1 MSPIRPGLRRRAIR
15 RRKSAANLQI
25 RHNHIQSAQLLPKP
39 RRAVPLAPAPVA
51 TARQTVVPARALR
64 RSAFGRRP
72 QDEVDLR
79 LEVGGGCGGLGLRGR
94 GDVGDAGDVGGDGGG
109 GEGGYER
116 SSLGEGAGEDGAIGE
131 LVDVAV
137 VVGRA
142 GDFGEGAVGAVA
154 VAAGGEG
161 CGDCWDE
168 GGVEG
173 GPAGLG
179 LGEICKYLCLVRCEV
194 M

>member
-1 MSPIRPGLRRRAIR
+1 LR
-15 RRKSAANLQI
+15 
-25 RHNHIQSAQLLPKP
+25 
-39 RRAVPLAPAPVA
+39 
-51 TARQTVVPARALR
+51 
-64 RSAFGRRP
+64 
-72 QDEVDLR
+72 
-79 LEVGGGCGGLGLRGR
+79 LRGR

-116 SSLGEGAGEDGAIGE
+116 SSLGEGAGEDGAVGE

-137 VVGRA
+137 VVRRA
-142 GDFGEGAVGAVA
+142 GDFGEGAVCAVA

-161 CGDCWDE
+161 RGDCWDE

-179 LGEICKYLCLVRCEV
+179 LNWVC
-194 M
+194 